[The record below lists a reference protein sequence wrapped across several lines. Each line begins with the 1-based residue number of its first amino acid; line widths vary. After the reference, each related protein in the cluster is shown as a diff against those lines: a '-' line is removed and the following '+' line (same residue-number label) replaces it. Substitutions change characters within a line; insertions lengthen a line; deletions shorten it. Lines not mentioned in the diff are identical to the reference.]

1 MNAALHANTKRQT
14 RRRGGCERVVIILV
28 IIVPRRFFLFSF
40 SSYLARKRNGGAR
53 NFSLEDV
60 SLSLVLC
67 AKRRLFRETETPTT
81 FSLLSLKRFRFDRG
95 EKTTTRAFVLED
107 FRARVFKFVVDRW
120 EKSIPKSFALCLCP
134 VLLSR
139 QKDARKTSPASTRSL
154 STVSQRPRVS
164 PGRVF
169 ASVKRERNDPKFVR
183 KFLFF
188 PLSFILQLSAHNFH
202 RGLARANRR
211 RAARSFQTQHT
222 PGEDDD
228 DEDEERRERIC
239 RDCLL
244 LLPLYERVLLSF
256 SLKMCCLLCVMTS
269 NTILIFYR

>member
-1 MNAALHANTKRQT
+1 M
-14 RRRGGCERVVIILV
+14 
-28 IIVPRRFFLFSF
+28 
-40 SSYLARKRNGGAR
+40 
-53 NFSLEDV
+53 
-60 SLSLVLC
+60 
-67 AKRRLFRETETPTT
+67 
-81 FSLLSLKRFRFDRG
+81 
-95 EKTTTRAFVLED
+95 FVLED
-107 FRARVFKFVVDRW
+107 FRARVFKFHRW
-120 EKSIPKSFALCLCP
+120 ENSIPKSFALCLCP

-139 QKDARKTSPASTRSL
+139 QKDARKTSPTSTRAL
-154 STVSQRPRVS
+154 STVSQCPRVS
-164 PGRVF
+164 LGRVF

-183 KFLFF
+183 KLLLFCPRCF
-188 PLSFILQLSAHNFH
+188 YSPIKCSQFSQRGWRERNDDVLRDPSF
-202 RGLARANRR
+202 R
-211 RAARSFQTQHT
+211 TQHT

>member
-1 MNAALHANTKRQT
+1 M
-14 RRRGGCERVVIILV
+14 
-28 IIVPRRFFLFSF
+28 
-40 SSYLARKRNGGAR
+40 
-53 NFSLEDV
+53 
-60 SLSLVLC
+60 SLSLVLR

-81 FSLLSLKRFRFDRG
+81 TFSLYSLSRVRFDRG
-95 EKTTTRAFVLED
+95 EKTTRRVVVLED

-154 STVSQRPRVS
+154 STVSQCPRVS

-183 KFLFF
+183 KVPLFS

-244 LLPLYERVLLSF
+244 LLPLYERVLLSL